1 MDFSKLLSGG
11 DLRSIGNA
19 EIAVSA
25 VRKDNGLFSALF
37 ECVYS
42 QDPVVRM
49 RAADAVEKITR
60 KYPELLAT
68 YKAELLEKVSKI
80 KQQEVQW
87 HLAQIIP
94 RLRLVDSEVG
104 QAMGILSKNLK
115 NTQSNIVKVFS
126 IQAIYDIS
134 RGNKEFLKF
143 ADEILQDYKN
153 DKSAAVRSR
162 VKKLLSQ

>member
-19 EIAVSA
+19 DIAVSA

-94 RLRLVDSEVG
+94 RLCLADFEVK
-104 QAMGILSKNLK
+104 QAMDIFSQNIK
-115 NTQSNIVKVFS
+115 NTNSNIVKAFS
-126 IQAIYDIS
+126 LQAIYDLS
-134 RGNKEFLKF
+134 RENKEFIKL
-143 ADEILQDYKN
+143 ADEILHDYQN